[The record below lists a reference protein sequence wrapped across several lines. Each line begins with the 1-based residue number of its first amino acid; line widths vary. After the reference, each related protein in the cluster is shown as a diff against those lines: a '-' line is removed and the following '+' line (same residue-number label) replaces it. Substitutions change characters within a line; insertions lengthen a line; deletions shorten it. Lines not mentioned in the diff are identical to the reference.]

1 MSAALK
7 SYASPWNGRLILACK
22 KCQKKM
28 KSHSEHKSL
37 AKLKKAI
44 EKNQT
49 RPTQEIHVL
58 NVPCMNICPKNG
70 VAVVGPDPTGDKL
83 YILRSKHDIDSL
95 IDALARP

>member
-22 KCQKKM
+22 KCQKKL
-28 KSHSEHKSL
+28 KSNSEHKDL

-44 EKNQT
+44 DKNKT

-58 NVPCMNICPKNG
+58 NVPCMKICPKDG
-70 VAVVGPDPTGDKL
+70 VAIVSPDRSGDKL
-83 YILRSKHDIDSL
+83 YILRCKDDIDGL
-95 IDALARP
+95 INAIARP